1 MHIIRFFVIVKM
13 EAEVWREA
21 IDWLILVV
29 YTIVTFAFL
38 PLFVSIM
45 TLLQIT
51 LPEIYQRIKV
61 QLISIFTI
69 LIVFLATRLYLYADL
84 KFIRAYFKTM
94 TICSVIPFYST
105 ELVIA
110 LSLTYVLYVSGPMDR
125 EGR

>member
-94 TICSVIPFYST
+94 TIYSVIPFYST